1 MTETPQHL
9 LDELRE
15 VLGPMLC
22 GLSDDDT
29 LSWETLMFAEEQ
41 LQEYLGRIKGAYIVT
56 WKTPAEPDTWVS
68 EWEEGNG
75 GDDTEP

>member
-22 GLSDDDT
+22 GLSDDDVVK
-29 LSWETLMFAEEQ
+29 WESLMFVEQQ
-41 LQEYLGRIKGAYIVT
+41 LQEYLDRIKGSYIVT
-56 WKTPAEPDTWVS
+56 WKTPAEPDTWVG

-75 GDDTEP
+75 GNDTEP